1 MGGVFGQTFTM
12 IGTRAMFLLS
22 ALLFLQLHESCAKIP
37 QQADGMT
44 IVDGY
49 GPPGP
54 NEDDINTNMPDQDT
68 SQPLGILYWYH
79 QFLEGQ
85 ILYPEYHTLTDDEAV
100 TSGNY
105 RLTNTEHPAV
115 SESSRLTNTEHPLVS
130 ESSRLTN
137 TEPPAVSESSRLTN
151 TEHPAVSESSRLINT

>member
-1 MGGVFGQTFTM
+1 M
-12 IGTRAMFLLS
+12 IGTIAMFLLS
-22 ALLFLQLHESCAKIP
+22 AVLFLQVHESCAKIP
-37 QQADGMT
+37 QQEDGMT

-54 NEDDINTNMPDQDT
+54 NEDDINTNMPEQDT

-85 ILYPEYHTLTDDEAV
+85 IFYPEYNTLTDDEAV

-105 RLTNTEHPAV
+105 REV
-115 SESSRLTNTEHPLVS
+115 VKFFRSSLRY
-130 ESSRLTN
+130 
-137 TEPPAVSESSRLTN
+137 
-151 TEHPAVSESSRLINT
+151 